1 MYTSHTMARVSAI
14 ATMLIFMTACSSS
27 PKQKISLLLD
37 PGTTCKGAQDP
48 PDAPKALPLVVKD
61 SFPIPTVYF
70 DFDQYIVQ
78 PQYVATLN
86 DSSQIFQANKG
97 RKILIQGNT
106 DDQGGR
112 EYNLALGQK
121 RADAVRKVLI
131 LSGVLE
137 SQIEAVSLG
146 KEKPKAIGSSE
157 QARAMN
163 RRADIIDLIP

>member
-1 MYTSHTMARVSAI
+1 MYTSHTIARVSAI

-27 PKQKISLLLD
+27 PKKISLLLD
-37 PGTTCKGAQDP
+37 PVTTCQGAPDAR
-48 PDAPKALPLVVKD
+48 DAPKALPLVVKD

-78 PQYVATLN
+78 PLFVATLN
-86 DSSQIFQANKG
+86 DSSQFLQANKG

-146 KEKPKAIGSSE
+146 KEKPKAIGSSK
-157 QARAMN
+157 QARATN
-163 RRADIIDLIP
+163 RRADIIDLVR